1 MSIRPKLASRVIA
14 ALIAA
19 LIAGFVS
26 GPVDIQAALGP
37 GGPDGVSILSSRPAL
52 LPPQITASPSS
63 AVPNQAVVLIG
74 GGFSAKSVDGGTGS
88 GGRHQITGTGTS
100 IITMGGNTLQSPY
113 ITYPIDLDDGGSW
126 VAELII
132 EGNSSTFSA
141 SSLQFVAK
149 DTGGASATASV
160 NLVTRKISVDDSE
173 SRIGTTVKLKGVGF
187 PASNVT
193 SPKSFR
199 VNIQYGS
206 NNLTSVTPDTDG
218 EFEVDFIVPTS
229 AVIPSTNTITATISG
244 TTSTST
250 VNHSVPADTTSIAPT
265 SGPSGTTVTVTGT
278 NFRAFRTISNVT
290 IGVLSILPSSSTTTD
305 KDGSFT
311 ITGIVPGLPP
321 GTRRVE
327 STIGGVKSFASF
339 KVTAPDVPPTATP
352 APTPTPAPSV
362 GPAEGLAPLIDDENL
377 VRVWHFDP
385 SAQDSPPS
393 FGWALYDP
401 RPIFVLANTVTRLTS
416 GKFYWMAVNEN
427 QTVTLTARKE
437 CSSLA
442 GTRFPG
448 SVISVKASTPVR

>member
-14 ALIAA
+14 AVIAA

-26 GPVDIQAALGP
+26 GPVYIQGALGP
-37 GGPDGVSILSSRPAL
+37 GGTMGASIVTNRPAL
-52 LPPQITASPSS
+52 LTPTISASPSS

-74 GGFSAKSVDGGTGS
+74 GGFSAKSVAGGTGS
-88 GGRHQITGTGTS
+88 GGRHKVTGTEAS

-149 DTGGASATASV
+149 DTDGATATASV
-160 NLVTRKISVDDSE
+160 NLGSRKISIDDSE
-173 SRIGTTVKLKGVGF
+173 SRIGTTVKLNGVGF
-187 PASNVT
+187 PATNVT

-199 VNIQYGS
+199 VTIQYGS

-218 EFEVDFIVPTS
+218 EFEVDFVVPTA

-250 VNHSVPADTTSIAPT
+250 VNHSVPATTTSIAPT

-278 NFRAFRTISNVT
+278 NFRAFRTISDVT

-311 ITGIVPGLPP
+311 ITGVVPGLPP

-339 KVTAPDVPPTATP
+339 KVTEPDVPPTATP
-352 APTPTPAPSV
+352 APTPAPSV
-362 GPAEGLAPLIDDENL
+362 DPAAGLAPLIADENL

-385 SAQDSPPS
+385 SAQDTPPS
-393 FGWALYDP
+393 FGCALYDP
-401 RPIFVLANTVTRLTS
+401 RPIFALANTVTRLTA
-416 GKFYWMAVNEN
+416 GKFYWMAVNED
-427 QTVTLTARKE
+427 QTVTLNGKE
-437 CSSLA
+437 RVLFA
-442 GTRFPG
+442 GWN
-448 SVISVKASTPVR
+448 PVSW